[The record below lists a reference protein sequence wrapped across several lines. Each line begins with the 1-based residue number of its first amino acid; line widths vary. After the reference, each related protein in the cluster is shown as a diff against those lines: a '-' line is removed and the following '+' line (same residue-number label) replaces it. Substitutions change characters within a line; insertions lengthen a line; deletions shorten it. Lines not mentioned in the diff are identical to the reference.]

1 MCLQIPF
8 FPPLY
13 PEPLCKVGNAR
24 GAPVIGENRIDAD
37 FKEILKV
44 NIQFGTCWQGHGA

>member
-1 MCLQIPF
+1 MQ
-8 FPPLY
+8 
-13 PEPLCKVGNAR
+13 E

-44 NIQFGTCWQGHGA
+44 NIQFGTCWQGHGAWYTLGNINEREKPLRP